1 MQIAKG
7 MKMAVN
13 RNEKVISPEVKRA
26 KRLSA
31 CNACEVRTFKDGM
44 LVCKD
49 VWKKTNEMLVCPRK
63 RW

>member
-1 MQIAKG
+1 MVMQ
-7 MKMAVN
+7 MAIN
-13 RNEKVISPEVKRA
+13 RNEKVISPEEKRA
-26 KRLSA
+26 KRLAA

-49 VWKKTNEMLVCPRK
+49 VWKKTAELLVCPRK